1 VKNSRFTELAV
12 FSRRQPLLKEH
23 QDAFGQEI
31 FGYFSGKTTFE
42 IVERDDGYIE
52 ASLTPAG
59 YFAEFD
65 LWSPAE
71 REAARYACGRVLDI
85 GCGAGRVGLYCQE
98 KGLGYLGIDNSPLA
112 LEVCRQR
119 GVENVSLTP
128 VTQVSARLGP
138 FDTIVMFGNN
148 FGLFGS
154 FQRAR
159 RLLKKFHLLTS
170 RTARILAA
178 SNDIYQTDNPAHLA
192 YHEVNRRRGRMSGQL
207 RLRIRYKQ
215 YATPWFDYLM
225 VSREEMRGI
234 LEGTGWQVARFIEN
248 PGNGAYVALIEKA

>member
-1 VKNSRFTELAV
+1 
-12 FSRRQPLLKEH
+12 LLKEH

-31 FGYFSGKTTFE
+31 YGYFSGKTSFE

-52 ASLTPAG
+52 ANLTPAS

-65 LWSPAE
+65 LWSSAE
-71 REAARYACGRVLDI
+71 KEAMQCACGRVLDI

-98 KGLGYLGIDNSPLA
+98 KGLDYLGIDNSPLA

-128 VTQVSARLGP
+128 ITQVSARLGP

-159 RLLKKFHLLTS
+159 RLLKKFRLLTS
-170 RTARILAA
+170 PEARILAA
-178 SNDIYQTDNPAHLA
+178 SNDVYLTDNPAHLA

-215 YATPWFDYLM
+215 HATPWFDYLM
-225 VSREEMRGI
+225 VSKEEMRGI
-234 LEGTGWQVARFIEN
+234 LEDTGWQAARFIDN
-248 PGNGAYVALIEKA
+248 PERPSYVAIIEKA